1 MLLYFFPGEMS
12 DHMRAAHEAAQ
23 FLTDPSTTRPA
34 PDTEAP
40 TEVTPTA
47 TLDD

>member
-1 MLLYFFPGEMS
+1 MLLYFFLGEMS
-12 DHMRAAHEAAQ
+12 DHIRAAHEAAQ
-23 FLTDPSTTRPA
+23 VLTDPSTNRPA
-34 PDTEAP
+34 PHTEAS